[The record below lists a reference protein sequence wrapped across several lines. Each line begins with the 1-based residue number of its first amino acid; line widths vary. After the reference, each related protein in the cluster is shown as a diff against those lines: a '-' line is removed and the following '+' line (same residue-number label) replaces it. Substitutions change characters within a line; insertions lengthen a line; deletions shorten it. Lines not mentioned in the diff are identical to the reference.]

1 MEVVIDIFHS
11 LVVVSD
17 NHIGKFP
24 DNMYLLYALPVKLVQ
39 VLIVLLLI
47 PKVIGRNPLYFKL
60 VVQDHEPSLNA
71 YYSCL
76 GQKQQCLLNIFESC
90 FVRIQARAHIE
101 FLHHLGQGE
110 INCGIFLIRGEV
122 LQLRKLFLDEAANV
136 HP

>member
-47 PKVIGRNPLYFKL
+47 PKVIGRYPLYFKL

-76 GQKQQCLLNIFESC
+76 GQKQQCLLHIFESR
-90 FVRIQARAHIE
+90 FMRI
-101 FLHHLGQGE
+101 
-110 INCGIFLIRGEV
+110 
-122 LQLRKLFLDEAANV
+122 
-136 HP
+136 